1 MSDVNRTWQKRWVMD
16 GDISEYE
23 LYAYVDNQLL
33 SRERYEL
40 AMVIE
45 NSPDLLRRV
54 RELRQMKSLLRMAY
68 QDSEEPVMA

>member
-1 MSDVNRTWQKRWVMD
+1 MD

-54 RELRQMKSLLRMAY
+54 RELRQMKSLLKMAY
-68 QDSEEPVMA
+68 QDSEEPVPA